1 MNGFRWLV
9 HELRTERVQKAL
21 CYPPFDADPC
31 YPCAIAFCLYL
42 VLRGRHE
49 LHFCRCTFS
58 SCEYFLSQN
67 AGGEEMGEWISEWAN
82 MWVNRCI
89 DRKWKFLFVCCFSF
103 FLSFSILL
111 LLKLQL
117 DTFSTP
123 FFSKSFIFIR
133 IQQFFLLLFLI
144 SLILLLLSPLPS
156 SPLPP
161 LSSHS
166 SLPFRS
172 PSPPP
177 TSFPFPKINKRTK
190 RK

>member
-103 FLSFSILL
+103 FVSFGILL

-123 FFSKSFIFIR
+123 FFQNHLFSSGSNNSFFSSSSSPYSS
-133 IQQFFLLLFLI
+133 FSFLH
-144 SLILLLLSPLPS
+144 SPLHLFHPYH
-156 SPLPP
+156 P
-161 LSSHS
+161 
-166 SLPFRS
+166 SLPS
-172 PSPPP
+172 PFVRPLLHPHP
-177 TSFPFPKINKRTK
+177 FPFPK
-190 RK
+190 